1 MSGAERAGPRRARL
15 ALLAAVVLAGHWAV
29 LAALPL
35 RAGGTQPGATAP
47 LAFQTRLLPPA
58 APSVAPPPALPAAAP
73 APAARPA
80 PRRAAPRPRVTAAR
94 PVPAPQ
100 PLPAEAPPLATESAA
115 LSAYPTD
122 LLPEP
127 GDTLLARAEAAGDE
141 RPAPAGPAASQADAE
156 AAHDAAVQP
165 AAAKAPVPAE
175 SETAPSPAAE
185 ALADRGV
192 EIRPPGGSGTPAPG
206 ALPSVRL
213 PAPVH
218 LAFEVQGQAKRLQYH
233 ASAELDWRQ
242 DGTHYEA
249 RQQIKAFLVGTRS
262 QSSRG
267 RITEHGLQPERF
279 GDKFRSERAAHFDF
293 GAGQATFSSNAP
305 PAPLAAGAQDRL
317 SVFLQ
322 LGAMLAAAPERYP
335 TGTQITLT
343 TVGVKSADRWT
354 FTVQGPE
361 VLQLPI
367 GEIPALKFQRVPREG
382 HEYDQK
388 AELWLGTQLDY
399 LPVRIRITQ
408 ANGDFADLQL
418 QERTTP

>member
-1 MSGAERAGPRRARL
+1 MSGAGRTGPRRARL

-35 RAGGTQPGATAP
+35 RAGGTQPGETAP

-58 APSVAPPPALPAAAP
+58 PPAAAAPSAPPAAAP

-80 PRRAAPRPRVTAAR
+80 PRRAAPRPRAPASS
-94 PVPAPQ
+94 PVPVPQ
-100 PLPAEAPPLATESAA
+100 PLPAEAAPLPTESAA

-127 GDTLLARAEAAGDE
+127 GDTLLARTEPAADE
-141 RPAPAGPAASQADAE
+141 RPVPAGAAASQAGADAAPAPE
-156 AAHDAAVQP
+156 AAVQP
-165 AAAKAPVPAE
+165 AAAVAPAE
-175 SETAPSPAAE
+175 SETAPRPAAG
-185 ALADRGV
+185 ALADTGV
-192 EIRPPGGSGTPAPG
+192 EIRPPGGSGAPPLG
-206 ALPSVRL
+206 PLPPVRL
-213 PAPVH
+213 PASAQ

-242 DGTHYEA
+242 DGAHYEA

-267 RITEHGLQPERF
+267 SITAHGLQPERF
-279 GDKFRSERAAHFDF
+279 GDRFRSERAAHFDF
-293 GAGQATFSSNAP
+293 GAGQVTFSSNAP
-305 PAPLAAGAQDRL
+305 PAPLAPGAQDRL

-343 TVGVKSADRWT
+343 TVGVKSADRWA

-367 GEIPALKFQRVPREG
+367 GETPALKLQRVPREG
-382 HEYDQK
+382 HDYDQK